1 MKKLISFLKNIK
13 DKVYIKLI
21 EILLES
27 ESRKMPKKLEEDL
40 KELKEQFSFF
50 SDLNFSQKVLIVLG
64 CIFFLIIVIYWHF
77 ALIMMISKAF

>member
-1 MKKLISFLKNIK
+1 MEKLISFLKNIK

-40 KELKEQFSFF
+40 EELKEQFSFF
-50 SDLNFSQKVLIVLG
+50 SSLNLMKKV
-64 CIFFLIIVIYWHF
+64 CMIFGGIIFTIIVIYWHF
-77 ALIMMISKAF
+77 AIITMISRLF

>member
-1 MKKLISFLKNIK
+1 MEKLISFLKNIK

-40 KELKEQFSFF
+40 EELKEQFSFF
-50 SDLNFSQKVLIVLG
+50 SSLNLMQKV
-64 CIFFLIIVIYWHF
+64 CMIFGGIIFTIIVIYWHF
-77 ALIMMISKAF
+77 AIITMIFRLF

>member
-40 KELKEQFSFF
+40 KEL
-50 SDLNFSQKVLIVLG
+50 
-64 CIFFLIIVIYWHF
+64 
-77 ALIMMISKAF
+77 